1 MRFTILLC
9 LSALLVLPGCPET
22 PDADTPDVETV
33 ENELP
38 PVMEAPAKASQG
50 EPSVEELM
58 KQLGAGERGQAQ
70 KIGGKI
76 RKVSLFQTGVRDL
89 SPLEGL
95 DLIFLDLTRCPVEDL
110 SPLKGMQ
117 LEELY
122 LEETKVDDEDLA
134 VLKAM
139 PLKILYLG
147 STQVTSIKPLAGLP
161 LTQLNLLD
169 APVKSIEGVEEMPL
183 ETLWVP
189 GTSVS
194 DLSPLKGTRL
204 MSLDIARSEVTS
216 LEPLRELK
224 TLQRL
229 NMEDCEVEDLTP
241 LEELPLTRLIFWPAN
256 VKQGLDMIRN
266 KSSLQELGIDFESR
280 MPPAEFWAKYDAGEF
295 Q

>member
-1 MRFTILLC
+1 MRFTISLC
-9 LSALLVLPGCPET
+9 LLSLLFLSGCAESSDTET
-22 PDADTPDVETV
+22 SENEAS

-38 PVMEAPAKASQG
+38 PVMEAPAKASSG

-58 KQLGAGERGQAQ
+58 RQLGAGDRGQAQ

-76 RKVSLFQTGVRDL
+76 RKVSLFQAGVRDL
-89 SPLEGL
+89 SPLKGL
-95 DLIFLDLTRCPVEDL
+95 DLIFLDVTRCPVEDL
-110 SPLKGMQ
+110 SPLEGMP

-122 LEETKVDDEDLA
+122 LEETQVDDEDLA
-134 VLKAM
+134 VLKGM

-147 STQVTSIKPLAGLP
+147 KTKVTSMKPLTGLP

-169 APVKSIEGVEEMPL
+169 APVTSIEGVEEMPL

-194 DLSPLKGTRL
+194 DLSPLQGTNL
-204 MSLDIARSEVTS
+204 LSLDIARSEVTS

-224 TLQRL
+224 SLQRL
-229 NMEDCEVEDLTP
+229 NMEDCEIDDLSP
-241 LEELPLTRLIFWPAN
+241 LEDLPLTRLIFYPAN
-256 VKQGLDMIRN
+256 VKQGLEMIRN
-266 KSSLQELGIDFESR
+266 KSSIQELGTDFDSR
-280 MPPAEFWAKYDAGEF
+280 MPPAQFWAKYEAGEF